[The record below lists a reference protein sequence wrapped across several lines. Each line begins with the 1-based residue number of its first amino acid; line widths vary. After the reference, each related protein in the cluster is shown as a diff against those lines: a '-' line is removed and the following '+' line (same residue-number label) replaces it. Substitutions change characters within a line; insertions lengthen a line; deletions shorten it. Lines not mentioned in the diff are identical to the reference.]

1 MATAKTRREGMRHP
15 GMAIPPEITTPEVMI
30 DVDILRRNIDRMADV
45 AQARGLQLRPHAKT
59 HKVLEIAELQLAGGA
74 VGLTVATIGEA
85 EVFARAGVADIF
97 IAYPL
102 WVTAPQ
108 AARLLKLAEASRVTV
123 GVDSAESA
131 SFMGGNLGAGAGR
144 ISVLVELDSGHHRS
158 GVRPEDAAAVA
169 RAAAAAGLDVAGV
182 FTFPGHSYAPGMPMA
197 AARQEDEALRQGAD
211 ELAGA
216 GFTVRTISGGST
228 PTAALGGT
236 ASLDSTAVTEL
247 RPGVYVFGDA
257 QQFELGRCETADIA
271 LTVASTVV
279 SHHRTAAGEPGRF
292 IIDAGSKV
300 LGSDRPAWVSGYG
313 RLLDHPDARITALS
327 EHHATVEWPPGVALP
342 DRGERLRVVPNHVC
356 LTMNLVDDV
365 CLVREGA
372 LAGRWQVAA
381 RGKNS

>member
-1 MATAKTRREGMRHP
+1 V
-15 GMAIPPEITTPEVMI
+15 IPPEITTPEVMI
-30 DVDILRRNIDRMADV
+30 DVGILDRNIARMAAV
-45 AQARGLQLRPHAKT
+45 AQARGLRLRPHAKT
-59 HKVLEIAELQLAGGA
+59 HKVLEIAERQLAAGA

-85 EVFARAGVADIF
+85 EVFAKAGVPDIF

-108 AARLLKLAEASRVTV
+108 AARLRNIAEASRVTV
-123 GVDSAESA
+123 GVDSADSA
-131 SFMGGNLGAGAGR
+131 SFMGRNLGAGAGR

-158 GVRPEDAAAVA
+158 GVHPEDAAAVA

-182 FTFPGHSYAPGMPMA
+182 FTVPGHSYAPGMPMA
-197 AARQEDEALRQGAD
+197 AARQEDQALRQGAD
-211 ELAGA
+211 ELAAA

-228 PTAALGGT
+228 PTASLEGT
-236 ASLDSTAVTEL
+236 ASLDGAVVTEL

-279 SHHRTAAGEPGRF
+279 SHHRTAPGEPGRF

-300 LGSDRPAWVSGYG
+300 LGSDRPAWASGFG
-313 RLLDHPDARITALS
+313 RLLDHPDARISALS
-327 EHHATVEWPPGVALP
+327 EHHATVEWPPGLALP

-356 LTMNLVDDV
+356 LTMNLVDEV
-365 CLVREGA
+365 CLVRGGA
-372 LAGRWQVAA
+372 LAGRWAVAA

>member
-1 MATAKTRREGMRHP
+1 M
-15 GMAIPPEITTPEVMI
+15 IPPEVTTPEVMI
-30 DVDILRRNIDRMADV
+30 DVDILDRNIARMA
-45 AQARGLQLRPHAKT
+45 AATQARGLRLRPHAKT
-59 HKVLEIAELQLAGGA
+59 HKVLEIAERQLGAGA

-85 EVFARAGVADIF
+85 EVFAKAGVTDIF

-102 WVTAPQ
+102 WVTAHQ
-108 AARLLKLAEASRVTV
+108 AARLRDLAEATSITA
-123 GVDSAESA
+123 GVDSAEGA
-131 SFMGGNLGAGAGR
+131 TFMGRNLGAAAGR

-169 RAAAAAGLDVAGV
+169 RCAADAGLDVAGV

-197 AARQEDEALRQGAD
+197 AARQEDEALRKGAD
-211 ELAGA
+211 GLAAA
-216 GFTVRTISGGST
+216 GFTVRTVSGGST
-228 PTAALGGT
+228 PTASLDRTASIGGT
-236 ASLDSTAVTEL
+236 APLDRAAVTEL
-247 RPGVYVFGDA
+247 RPGVYVFGDS
-257 QQFELGRCETADIA
+257 QQLELGRCDTTDIA

-279 SHHRTAAGEPGRF
+279 SHHRTAAGEAGRF

-300 LGSDRPAWVSGYG
+300 LGSDRPAWASGYG

-327 EHHATVEWPPGVALP
+327 EHHATVEWPQGRALP
-342 DRGERLRVVPNHVC
+342 DRGERLRVIPNHVC

-372 LAGRWQVAA
+372 LAGRWAVAA

>member
-1 MATAKTRREGMRHP
+1 M
-15 GMAIPPEITTPEVMI
+15 IPPEIITPEVMI
-30 DVDILRRNIDRMADV
+30 DVDILERNIARMA
-45 AQARGLQLRPHAKT
+45 AATQARGLRLRPHAKT
-59 HKVLEIAELQLAGGA
+59 HKVLEIAERQLAAGA

-85 EVFARAGVADIF
+85 EVFAKAGVRDIF

-108 AARLLKLAEASRVTV
+108 AARLRALAEANSITV

-131 SFMGGNLGAGAGR
+131 SFMGRNLGAGAGR
-144 ISVLVELDSGHHRS
+144 IAVLVELDSGHHRS

-169 RAAAAAGLDVAGV
+169 RAAADAGLDVAGV
-182 FTFPGHSYAPGMPMA
+182 FTFPGHSYAPGMPLA
-197 AARQEDEALRQGAD
+197 AAQQEDEALRRGAD
-211 ELAGA
+211 ELAAA

-228 PTAALGGT
+228 PTA
-236 ASLDSTAVTEL
+236 SLDPADSRDRATAATEL

-257 QQFELGRCETADIA
+257 QQFELGRCEPADIA

-300 LGSDRPAWVSGYG
+300 LGSDRPVWASGYG

-327 EHHATVEWPPGVALP
+327 EHHATVEWPQGLALP
-342 DRGERLRVVPNHVC
+342 DRGELLRVVPNHVC
-356 LTMNLVDDV
+356 LAMNLVDEV
-365 CLVREGA
+365 SLVREGA
-372 LAGRWQVAA
+372 LAGRWAVAA
-381 RGKNS
+381 RGKNT

>member
-1 MATAKTRREGMRHP
+1 V
-15 GMAIPPEITTPEVMI
+15 IPPEITTPEVLI
-30 DVDILRRNIDRMADV
+30 DVDILDRNIARMA
-45 AQARGLQLRPHAKT
+45 AATQARGLRLRPHAKT
-59 HKVLEIAELQLAGGA
+59 HKVLEIAERQLAAGA

-85 EVFARAGVADIF
+85 EVFAKAGVRDIF

-108 AARLLKLAEASRVTV
+108 AARLRALAEANSITV

-131 SFMGGNLGAGAGR
+131 SFMGRNLGAGAGR
-144 ISVLVELDSGHHRS
+144 IAALVELDSGHHRS

-169 RAAAAAGLDVAGV
+169 RAAADAGLDVAGV
-182 FTFPGHSYAPGMPMA
+182 FTFPGHSYAPGMPLA
-197 AARQEDEALRQGAD
+197 AARQEDEALRRGAD
-211 ELAGA
+211 ELAAA

-228 PTAALGGT
+228 PTA
-236 ASLDSTAVTEL
+236 SLDPADSFDPADSRDRATAATEL

-257 QQFELGRCETADIA
+257 QQFELGRCEPADIA

-300 LGSDRPAWVSGYG
+300 LGSDRPAWASGYG

-327 EHHATVEWPPGVALP
+327 EHHATVEWPQGLALP
-342 DRGERLRVVPNHVC
+342 DRGELLRVVPNHVC
-356 LTMNLVDDV
+356 LTMNLVDEV
-365 CLVREGA
+365 SLLREGA
-372 LAGRWQVAA
+372 LAGRWAVAA

>member
-1 MATAKTRREGMRHP
+1 M
-15 GMAIPPEITTPEVMI
+15 IPPEIITPEVMI
-30 DVDILRRNIDRMADV
+30 DVDILDRNIARMA
-45 AQARGLQLRPHAKT
+45 AATQARGLRLRPHAKT
-59 HKVLEIAELQLAGGA
+59 HKVLEIAERQLAAGA

-85 EVFARAGVADIF
+85 EVFAKAGVPDIF

-108 AARLLKLAEASRVTV
+108 AARLRALAEANSITV

-131 SFMGGNLGAGAGR
+131 SFMGRNLGAGAGR
-144 ISVLVELDSGHHRS
+144 IAALVELDSGHHRS

-169 RAAAAAGLDVAGV
+169 RAAADAGLDVAGV
-182 FTFPGHSYAPGMPMA
+182 FTFPGHSYAPGMPLA
-197 AARQEDEALRQGAD
+197 AARQEDEALRRGAD
-211 ELAGA
+211 ELAAA
-216 GFTVRTISGGST
+216 GFAVRTISGGST
-228 PTAALGGT
+228 PTA
-236 ASLDSTAVTEL
+236 SLDPADSHDRATAATEL

-257 QQFELGRCETADIA
+257 QQFELGRCEPADIA

-300 LGSDRPAWVSGYG
+300 LGSDRPAWASGYG

-327 EHHATVEWPPGVALP
+327 EHHATVEWPQGLALP
-342 DRGERLRVVPNHVC
+342 DRGELLRVVPNHVC
-356 LTMNLVDDV
+356 LTMNLVDGV
-365 CLVREGA
+365 SLVREGA
-372 LAGRWQVAA
+372 LAGRWAVAA